1 MSILCSN
8 DCCKIQHF
16 SSRISMCQNSGIFI
30 ANSEVINSCSTNK
43 ENKKTP
49 KKQANMNEK
58 TAALTSTPLELL
70 RYHHNMCP

>member
-16 SSRISMCQNSGIFI
+16 SSRISMCQNSGILI

-49 KKQANMNEK
+49 QK
-58 TAALTSTPLELL
+58 TSKHE
-70 RYHHNMCP
+70 